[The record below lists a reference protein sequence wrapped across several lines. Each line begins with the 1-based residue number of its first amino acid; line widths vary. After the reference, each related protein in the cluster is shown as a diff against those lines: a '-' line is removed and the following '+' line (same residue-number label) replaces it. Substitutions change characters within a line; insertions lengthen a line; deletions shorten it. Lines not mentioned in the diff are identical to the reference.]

1 MKRISNT
8 FSSMTPKLGS
18 LSHSN
23 SSSSSAREKRKT
35 SAPESMRQGLPKRS
49 NRNAESSQGPHVVYQ
64 VDSDSEGESPKRESP
79 RASSPPSGFFDNLSQ
94 WIPDNAP
101 AAHHGTTQY
110 SSPAPMPSDFFDNLP
125 SWMTDTAPPVHSAGY
140 QVASPPPAHDSPAHE
155 QPASPSADFF
165 SNLSPWIPENAPA
178 FDWEAYARKQ
188 GRK

>member
-18 LSHSN
+18 LSNSN
-23 SSSSSAREKRKT
+23 SSSSSSREKRKT

-49 NRNAESSQGPHVVYQ
+49 NRNAESSQGQHVVYQ
-64 VDSDSEGESPKRESP
+64 VDSDSEGSLPSSPKRESP
-79 RASSPPSGFFDNLSQ
+79 RASSP
-94 WIPDNAP
+94 
-101 AAHHGTTQY
+101 
-110 SSPAPMPSDFFDNLP
+110 PSDFFDNLP

-140 QVASPPPAHDSPAHE
+140 QVASPPPAHYSPAHE

-165 SNLSPWIPENAPA
+165 SNLSPWIPENAPP
-178 FDWEAYARKQ
+178 FDWEAYAREQ